1 MDKTRAIFS
10 FVAADKGL
18 PGCFMKPRK
27 HAKYGIN
34 SGALCSI
41 SDLILTCPT
50 TKEVAPNPV
59 QKSQSSVGVF
69 IAQHDAHSAHHDLH
83 VLSKRP
89 GLDIFD
95 VRLNTVFDVRSVADL
110 ATKPSYLRQAR

>member
-18 PGCFMKPRK
+18 AGCFMKPRK
-27 HAKYGIN
+27 HAKYGKN

-41 SDLILTCPT
+41 SDLIVACPT
-50 TKEVAPNPV
+50 TKEDALNPV
-59 QKSQSSVGVF
+59 QQTQSSVGVF
-69 IAQHDAHSAHHDLH
+69 IAQHDAHSAQHDLH

-89 GLDIFD
+89 GLDIFN
-95 VRLNTVFDVRSVADL
+95 VRLNAVFDVRSVADL
-110 ATKPSYLRQAR
+110 TTKPSYLRETR